1 MTPRAGAAGP
11 GSVLGNPA
19 TVVEVPQWQ
28 GSGAAEPRRL
38 ADGAG
43 MLAALVPAAGRVTVD
58 VPSHPGTPSHG
69 VRGWDVLAGVARRTW
84 SVPGG
89 GWSVTV
95 GGDCG
100 ADLAPIAAA
109 VRQWGDDLTVVWFD
123 AHGDLNT
130 PESSPQG
137 AFHGMVLR
145 TLLGDGA
152 PGLVPPRPLSPMR
165 TVLVGT
171 RALDAPEEEFI
182 ASAGITSF
190 APKEVAP
197 EALVDAVGSGRV
209 YIHVD
214 LDVLDPDVFG
224 AVGYPEPGGLSLDQL
239 SESIMAVAAGREIVG
254 MGIMEFMPRSPADM
268 NLAHIVLRELFQSAR

>member
-1 MTPRAGAAGP
+1 MTASP

-19 TVVEVPQWQ
+19 TVVAVPQWQ

-38 ADGAG
+38 ADGAE

-58 VPSHPGTPSHG
+58 VPSHGGTPSHG
-69 VRGWDVLAGVARRTW
+69 VRGWDVLVGVARRTW

-89 GWSVTV
+89 GWGVTV

-109 VRQWGDDLTVVWFD
+109 VRQWGADLTVVWFD

-130 PESSPQG
+130 PESSPSG

-145 TLLGDGA
+145 TVLGDGS

-182 ASAGITSF
+182 AAAGIVSL
-190 APKEVAP
+190 APKEVTP
-197 EALVDAVGSGRV
+197 GAVVGAIATGKV

-214 LDVLDPDVFG
+214 LDVLDPEVFD

-239 SESIMAVAAGREIVG
+239 TESIMAIAGSKDVCG
-254 MGIMEFMPRSPADM
+254 MGIMEFMPRSPAD
-268 NLAHIVLRELFQSAR
+268 LSQIHIVMRELFQSAR